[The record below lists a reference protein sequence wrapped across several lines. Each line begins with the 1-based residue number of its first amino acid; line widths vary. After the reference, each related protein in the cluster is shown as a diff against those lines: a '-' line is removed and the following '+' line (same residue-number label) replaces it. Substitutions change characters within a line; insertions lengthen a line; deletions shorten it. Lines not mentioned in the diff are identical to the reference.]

1 MKRIA
6 LSLIPVLM
14 AFTACSVDTSDSN
27 SASKSGTNSDE
38 YRPEEYYN
46 ESSAPS
52 YSVKKSNWRV
62 DPCESFGGIVMPAG
76 GCYVAC
82 SSNNDCPESSTCV
95 GGSWSISY
103 CTASS
108 SNVGSFN
115 CVTGGG
121 DFAKGYE
128 QSCRLS
134 CDTNLG
140 AFGNVYCP
148 AGFKCTKNMA
158 RTDYDYF
165 DGFCTGYLDS

>member
-6 LSLIPVLM
+6 LSLMPVLM
-14 AFTACSVDTSDSN
+14 MFAACSLETSDSV
-27 SASKSGTNSDE
+27 SSSRSETKSGDAS
-38 YRPEEYYN
+38 EEYYN

-95 GGSWSISY
+95 LGTWSISY
-103 CTASS
+103 CTSS
-108 SNVGSFN
+108 GMGATN

-121 DFAKGYE
+121 DFAKGYT
-128 QSCRLS
+128 QYCRIS
-134 CDTNLG
+134 CDTSLG
-140 AFGNVYCP
+140 TFGNVYCP
-148 AGFKCTKNMA
+148 AGFKCVQNA
-158 RTDYDYF
+158 GRSDNDYY
-165 DGFCTGYLDS
+165 DGFCSGYLGS